1 MNPQKDIK
9 RGKKKKI
16 TIIEQHNMETRSI
29 YLTVRIDI
37 QCPDGYNGSD
47 EYLLSE
53 LAYVDAAVNN
63 DSECKI
69 DDCVI
74 CGINE

>member
-1 MNPQKDIK
+1 VELFGLIK
-9 RGKKKKI
+9 IRK
-16 TIIEQHNMETRSI
+16 METKSI

-47 EYLLSE
+47 EELLSE

-63 DSECKI
+63 GSECKI

-74 CGINE
+74 CGINEQ

>member
-1 MNPQKDIK
+1 
-9 RGKKKKI
+9 
-16 TIIEQHNMETRSI
+16 METRSI

-47 EYLLSE
+47 EDLLSE
-53 LAYVDAAVNN
+53 LAYVDAAVN
-63 DSECKI
+63 DGSECKI

-74 CGINE
+74 CGINEQ